1 MMAAVSNSPVSG
13 PCVDAGCE
21 GASLSD
27 THSLV
32 PQL

>member
-1 MMAAVSNSPVSG
+1 MVVVSNSPESG

-21 GASLSD
+21 GASQSD